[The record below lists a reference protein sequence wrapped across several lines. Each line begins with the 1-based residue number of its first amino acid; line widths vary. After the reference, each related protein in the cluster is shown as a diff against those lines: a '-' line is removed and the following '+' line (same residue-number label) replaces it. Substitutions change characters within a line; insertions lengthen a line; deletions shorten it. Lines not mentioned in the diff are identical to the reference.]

1 VLRLVVL
8 IALLA
13 FPAAGCAGG
22 SDESAP
28 EQPPAATMPA
38 STQPPA
44 PAPEEPAEVVPFGL
58 YTKGDLARLVLQP
71 DDAPFGMRYM
81 KEESGPRT
89 FFDVGLVLE
98 EQLAE
103 VRKLGLRGI
112 YDATFDS
119 TTTDLRLATRAWL
132 FAKANGATEWLEKT
146 KADSTLFALQP
157 IMAPRLGEGSWAAGG
172 EIAGNVVISH
182 AFRAGNVVVVVTMST
197 QTRELSESD
206 ALTAAQKAAGRVRLA
221 SN

>member
-13 FPAAGCAGG
+13 FVAAGCAGD
-22 SDESAP
+22 DESAS
-28 EQPPAATMPA
+28 EQPPVSTTPAA
-38 STQPPA
+38 TQPPA

-146 KADSTLFALQP
+146 KTDSTLFALQP

-206 ALTAAQKAAGRVRLA
+206 ALTAAQNAVGRVRLA